1 MVNSCFE
8 EDNKCEIQS
17 NKVIDFPFT
26 NKQTLHRK
34 KSSQHTRIIFQLIH
48 HYITPAIR

>member
-17 NKVIDFPFT
+17 NKVIDFPVA
-26 NKQTLHRK
+26 NNQAIHRK
-34 KSSQHTRIIFQLIH
+34 RHRRMHGFFN
-48 HYITPAIR
+48 